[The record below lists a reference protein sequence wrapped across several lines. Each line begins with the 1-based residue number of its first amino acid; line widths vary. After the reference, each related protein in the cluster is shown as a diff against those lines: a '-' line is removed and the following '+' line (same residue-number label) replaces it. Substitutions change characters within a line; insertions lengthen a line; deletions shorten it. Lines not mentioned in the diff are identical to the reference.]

1 MVGYL
6 KPDFKG
12 TPKEDKREYKSFYC
26 GLCKALKSQYSYL
39 GVLNLNYEI
48 TAFLILLSGLREE
61 KNKVFHGSC
70 TITPFAPVSY
80 IDYFQDD
87 FICAANLS
95 ILISHYEIKDNLQDI
110 GGLKWKVINKLM
122 AKKVNKSISFLQDDF
137 IRIDN
142 AVNSYYKTEID
153 ESATFQDILEGDGN
167 LIESFLSPLV
177 KNYDDET
184 SASLFK
190 LANLLGQWIY
200 LVDACDDL
208 NDDIKNG
215 SFNPLLLM
223 DDSDD
228 INNNIQSIEKKISTI
243 INSLPLMC
251 YHNLIAYIFIDNLQK
266 VSRKVMLKFK
276 RTIFDRKE
284 Q

>member
-12 TPKEDKREYKSFYC
+12 VPKEYKKEYKSFYC
-26 GLCKALKSQYSYL
+26 GLCKALKRQYNYIGILS
-39 GVLNLNYEI
+39 LNYEI

-70 TITPFAPVSY
+70 TITPFVPVAY

-87 FICAANLS
+87 LICAANLS
-95 ILISHYEIKDNLQDI
+95 VLISHYEIKDNLQDI
-110 GGLKWKVINKLM
+110 GGLKWNVINRLM
-122 AKKVNKSISFLQDDF
+122 KKKVEKSITFLQDDF
-137 IRIDN
+137 IRIYN

-153 ESATFQDILEGDGN
+153 ESAKFQDILESDGN

-177 KNYDDET
+177 KKYDDET

-208 NDDIKNG
+208 DDDIKNG
-215 SFNPLLLM
+215 NFNPLFLN
-223 DDSDD
+223 DDSDY
-228 INNNIQSIEKKISTI
+228 INNIIQSIETKISTI
-243 INSLPLMC
+243 IKSLSLPC
-251 YHNLIAYIFIDNLQK
+251 YQNLIEYIFIDNLQK
-266 VSRKVMLKFK
+266 VSEKVILKIQ
-276 RTIFDRKE
+276 TNYI
-284 Q
+284 